1 VKSEKKRSPFDRA
14 RPLRAAGQTLSKELD
29 DVLYDHM
36 LAPILIALFTCIIA
50 GLEWFRYFSVAKPN
64 PIVYSICAV
73 IMVTWA
79 AFKVLRTRKR
89 VAHIKL
95 GRDGERVVAQY
106 LEWFRSA
113 NFFVFHDIPSG
124 DANVDHVLIG
134 PKGVFTIET
143 KTHSKPARGECKVT
157 VVDGE
162 VRANGLV
169 LDRNP
174 LVQAKA
180 QANWLRN
187 FLAESQF
194 NVQVWPVVAFP
205 GWFVEPFDMKAAGA
219 WVLEPKALSKFIE
232 NQPER
237 LSREQVQAMASAL
250 SSYIRTQLDK

>member
-1 VKSEKKRSPFDRA
+1 M
-14 RPLRAAGQTLSKELD
+14 RAAGQSLTKQLD

-36 LAPILIALFTCIIA
+36 LAPMLIALFMCILA
-50 GLEWFRYFSVAKPN
+50 GLEWFRYFSDAKPS
-64 PIVYSICAV
+64 PVIFSICAA
-73 IMVTWA
+73 IMVIWA
-79 AFKVLRTRKR
+79 VFKVLRTRKHAAQIR
-89 VAHIKL
+89 L

-113 NFFVFHDIPSG
+113 NFFVFHDVPTQ

-143 KTHSKPARGECKVT
+143 KTHSKPARGECKVS
-157 VVDGE
+157 VVGGE
-162 VRANGLV
+162 VRANGAL

-174 LVQAKA
+174 LIQAKA
-180 QANWLRN
+180 QANWLRH

-194 NVQVWPVVAFP
+194 NVNVWPVVAFP

-232 NQPER
+232 NEPER